1 VAPLRTLVPVTAVA
15 AVALAVPALSACS
28 GASSEG
34 ATSTSS
40 TSSPSSPSAST
51 AVPSVTVTGTPAL
64 PSVDASRLAA
74 IGTCLKNAGLP
85 TPTSTDVA
93 GGAAELLRI
102 LQDPATVAA
111 LRACNIPIPSGSLSV
126 PTTSTS

>member
-1 VAPLRTLVPVTAVA
+1 MAPLRTLVPVTAV

-34 ATSTSS
+34 ATSTS
-40 TSSPSSPSAST
+40 TSASPSSASATPT

-85 TPTSTDVA
+85 TPTSTNAVA
-93 GGAAELLRI
+93 GAAELLRI

-111 LRACNIPIPSGSLSV
+111 LRACNIPIPSL
-126 PTTSTS
+126 PTTSSS

>member
-1 VAPLRTLVPVTAVA
+1 MAPLRTLVPVTAVA
-15 AVALAVPALSACS
+15 TVALAVPALSACS
-28 GASSEG
+28 SASSEG
-34 ATSTSS
+34 ATS

-74 IGTCLKNAGLP
+74 IGTCLKTAGLP

-111 LRACNIPIPSGSLSV
+111 LRACNIPIPRGSLSV

>member
-34 ATSTSS
+34 ATS
-40 TSSPSSPSAST
+40 SPSSPSAST
-51 AVPSVTVTGTPAL
+51 AVPSVTVTGSPAL
-64 PSVDASRLAA
+64 PSVDAPRLAA